1 MHDFNYIYSL
11 SIQRELHFKV
21 THANRIYMYVYKC
34 NNILRLEWAALYENL
49 RIDKQR
55 IDKSTECKIIPD

>member
-1 MHDFNYIYSL
+1 MDANGCTAVCKGRQCMALTLYSL

-21 THANRIYMYVYKC
+21 THANRIYVYKF

-49 RIDKQR
+49 RID
-55 IDKSTECKIIPD
+55 SG